1 MMNILKFAAIDI
13 GSNAARLLLTNV
25 IEDGLSVVFRKSLLV
40 RMPLRLGEDAFSIGY
55 ISQPRAQKLL
65 KIMIAYKNLME
76 VEEVVAFRVCA
87 TSAMRES
94 SNASELV
101 DMVREKT
108 GIQIEVIDGKKEA
121 EIIYANGIVE
131 TLNGT
136 SPYIYV
142 DVGGGSTEITLFDQG
157 KIQTSFS
164 FDIGTIR
171 MLKGKVDK
179 SNFEEIKQ
187 WIKSLNI
194 KKQKPKIIGSGGNI
208 NKLYKLAMK
217 TNGEVLTY
225 DEIKEL
231 YKFIGYYS
239 VEERIK
245 SLGLNPDRA
254 DVIIPATK
262 IYLKVMKWSGANE
275 VIVPTIGISDG
286 IVRTLYYEYKNQL
299 TMKQ

>member
-1 MMNILKFAAIDI
+1 MNILKFAAIDI

-94 SNASELV
+94 SNVHELV

-225 DEIKEL
+225 NEIKEL

>member
-1 MMNILKFAAIDI
+1 MNILKFAAIDI

-187 WIKSLNI
+187 WVKSLNI
-194 KKQKPKIIGSGGNI
+194 KKRKPKIIGSGGNI

>member
-1 MMNILKFAAIDI
+1 MNILKFAAIDI

-187 WIKSLNI
+187 WVKSLNI
-194 KKQKPKIIGSGGNI
+194 KKRKPKIIGSGGNI

-225 DEIKEL
+225 NEIKEL

>member
-1 MMNILKFAAIDI
+1 
-13 GSNAARLLLTNV
+13 
-25 IEDGLSVVFRKSLLV
+25 
-40 RMPLRLGEDAFSIGY
+40 MPLRLGEDAFSIGY

-94 SNASELV
+94 SNVHELV

-179 SNFEEIKQ
+179 SNFEEIRQ
-187 WIKSLNI
+187 WVKSLNI
-194 KKQKPKIIGSGGNI
+194 KKRKPKIIGSGGNI

-262 IYLKVMKWSGANE
+262 IYLK
-275 VIVPTIGISDG
+275 
-286 IVRTLYYEYKNQL
+286 
-299 TMKQ
+299 

>member
-1 MMNILKFAAIDI
+1 MNILKFAAIDI

-187 WIKSLNI
+187 WVKSLNI
-194 KKQKPKIIGSGGNI
+194 KKRKPKIIGSGGNI

-299 TMKQ
+299 TIQQ

>member
-1 MMNILKFAAIDI
+1 MNILKFAAIDI

-25 IEDGLSVVFRKSLLV
+25 IEDGPSVVFRKSSLV

-76 VEEVVAFRVCA
+76 VEEVVAYRACA

-94 SNASELV
+94 SNAHELV
-101 DMVREKT
+101 DVVRKKT
-108 GIQIEVIDGKKEA
+108 GIQIDVIDGKKEA

-179 SNFEEIKQ
+179 SNFEEIKH
-187 WIKSLNI
+187 WVKNLNI

-286 IVRTLYYEYKNQL
+286 IVRTLYYEYKNQP
-299 TMKQ
+299 TMQQ

>member
-1 MMNILKFAAIDI
+1 MNILKFAAIDI

-187 WIKSLNI
+187 WVKSLNI
-194 KKQKPKIIGSGGNI
+194 KKRKPKIIGSGGNI

-299 TMKQ
+299 TMQQ

>member
-1 MMNILKFAAIDI
+1 MNILKFAAIDI

-179 SNFEEIKQ
+179 SNFEEIRQ
-187 WIKSLNI
+187 WVKSLNI
-194 KKQKPKIIGSGGNI
+194 KKRKPKIIGSGGNI